1 MFEIFKNKKVL
12 VTGHTGFKGS
22 WLSKWLLMMR
32 AKVYGVSLSP
42 NTTPNHFDVIN
53 LKNNMDSFFLDITD
67 FEKLSKKIVEIK
79 PDFLFHL
86 AAQPIVGTSYE
97 DPILTY
103 RTNVLG
109 TLNVLESLKM
119 LKNKCTAIIV
129 TSDKCYENKEWIWGY
144 KETDQLGGIDP
155 YSASK
160 ASCEILI
167 RSHTKSFFSE
177 KSNILIG
184 VGRAGN
190 VIGGGDWSKGR
201 IVPDA
206 ILSWI
211 DKKDLILRNP
221 SSTRPWQ
228 HVLEPLSGYLQL
240 AFKLSKNK
248 KLHGEQF
255 NFGPSSEQ
263 NHTVSKLIEEIST
276 YWPNSNWQPSKNL
289 PLKHES
295 GLLKL
300 NCDKSQA
307 MINWGPTLSFN
318 QTVQMTVEWYKSFY
332 IYKKNMDKFTEK
344 QINFYN
350 NLYKKRFNA

>member
-211 DKKDLILRNP
+211 DFKKPIFNK
-221 SSTRPWQ
+221 T
-228 HVLEPLSGYLQL
+228 L
-240 AFKLSKNK
+240 AACFRTFKW
-248 KLHGEQF
+248 
-255 NFGPSSEQ
+255 
-263 NHTVSKLIEEIST
+263 IS
-276 YWPNSNWQPSKNL
+276 
-289 PLKHES
+289 
-295 GLLKL
+295 
-300 NCDKSQA
+300 A
-307 MINWGPTLSFN
+307 ISF
-318 QTVQMTVEWYKSFY
+318 
-332 IYKKNMDKFTEK
+332 
-344 QINFYN
+344 
-350 NLYKKRFNA
+350 